1 MVFKG
6 LTYLINRNCD
16 KIQILTYFLSTRMN
30 ADFINSN
37 SSQKTIPYLGLFDEC
52 EFINLTFNL
61 YQFSEKNLENLR
73 FCELPGNYDS

>member
-1 MVFKG
+1 
-6 LTYLINRNCD
+6 
-16 KIQILTYFLSTRMN
+16 MN

-37 SSQKTIPYLGLFDEC
+37 SSQKTLPYLGLFDEC